1 MRLAFA
7 AFVLGVALFAAPA
20 RAEETC
26 MAEIP
31 ISQALVAE
39 AAKFEWRGS
48 DARGRAPAFLLG
60 LLHYLRDD
68 EALADGAHGGLL
80 FLRGADGGWRAFL
93 PRAGENV
100 VGAFVAPSTG
110 AVTLLMQ
117 LQTEGPGQS
126 WSLVR
131 ATEAPSPASC
141 TDIAFPAELNQ
152 PAWTSE
158 YLDLRDFDMRANGR
172 GEIIGVARVAREDAE
187 RVWAFRYRTR
197 DGGATWGPPSRMARE
212 RAARAGLF
220 EALPEGPAPAAL
232 VAQLTAF
239 AAAH

>member
-7 AFVLGVALFAAPA
+7 AVVLGVALFAAPA

-68 EALADGAHGGLL
+68 EALAGGAHGGLL
-80 FLRGADGGWRAFL
+80 FLRDQSGEWRAFL

-110 AVTLLMQ
+110 AVMLVMQ

-131 ATEAPSPASC
+131 ATEAPAAASC
-141 TDIAFPAELNQ
+141 TEIAFPAELNQ
-152 PAWTSE
+152 PVWANE
-158 YLDLRDFDMRANGR
+158 YLEPHDFDMRANGR
-172 GEIIGVARVAREDAE
+172 GEIIGVARVEREGSE
-187 RVWAFRYRTR
+187 HVWAFRYRTR
-197 DGGATWGPPSRMARE
+197 DAGATWGPPTRMARE
-212 RAARAGLF
+212 RAARAGLY

-232 VAQLTAF
+232 VAHLSAF
-239 AAAH
+239 AAAR